1 MKKHLFPYLFIAAG
15 VLGLLM
21 AFTFVNAYASIGCFT
36 DTNGHPFETYIC
48 WLHDHGITS
57 GYPDGSFK
65 PSNFIT
71 RGEMAVFLSRVIT
84 KGDIYINTGP
94 GAWVP
99 NAYTPNAYVNYY
111 YGWSHLANKA
121 PGASTNLFFI
131 SPSVPSSLY
140 NTEMLI
146 KGVKFCYDATWG
158 ASITNL
164 YLVHMTYSGS
174 GMVVYNSATD
184 STVRNDVG
192 CATLYFA
199 TPSPFWGPDQV
210 SFSVTV
216 DFLGTSTPTSN
227 IVKVGVVTI
236 ILEPTMDPGVLAPV
250 PGMPEPLVPTV
261 YDPASGE

>member
-1 MKKHLFPYLFIAAG
+1 
-15 VLGLLM
+15 M
-21 AFTFVNAYASIGCFT
+21 AFTLVDAYASTGCFT

-48 WLHDHGITS
+48 WLYDHGITT
-57 GYPDGSFK
+57 GYGDGTFK
-65 PSNFIT
+65 PSNPIT

-99 NAYTPNAYVNYY
+99 NASTPNAYVNYF
-111 YGWSHLANKA
+111 YGWSQLATTAAGTK
-121 PGASTNLFFI
+121 SFFI

-140 NTEMLI
+140 DTEMRI
-146 KGVKFCYDATWG
+146 KGVKFCYDATDPD

-164 YLVHMTYSGS
+164 YLVHVAYSGS
-174 GMVVYNSATD
+174 GMMVYNSATD
-184 STVRNDVG
+184 GTVRNDVG

-199 TPSPFWGPDQV
+199 TPSPFWGNDQV
-210 SFSVTV
+210 SFSVAV
-216 DFLGTSTPTSN
+216 NFTSSTG
-227 IVKVGVVTI
+227 IVRVGVVTI
-236 ILEPTMDPGVLAPV
+236 ILEPTMNSGVLAPV